1 MQHLVVEHIL
11 EKPSRDE
18 GLIEQRMN
26 PNHAIFL
33 LNGSEDEIFFRP
45 LFAAPAPN
53 HFVAAQASAKMT
65 RIHAFENIPQ
75 IKTATFVAQIKM
87 ALHRQRR
94 SGYFSF

>member
-26 PNHAIFL
+26 PNHTIFL

-45 LFAAPAPN
+45 LFAAPA
-53 HFVAAQASAKMT
+53 
-65 RIHAFENIPQ
+65 Q
-75 IKTATFVAQIKM
+75 IT
-87 ALHRQRR
+87 L
-94 SGYFSF
+94 